1 MSNCFENLAHLFIL
15 EARNMFR
22 YTIMAVLVLFVSSL
36 MISTYSFS
44 QGDQAEMNTLKG
56 LKGIGVSVEDIDA
69 DAAADGLN
77 KQKLLT
83 VITQKLKKSG
93 VKVLTDQEVG
103 TISGQPK
110 LVLSINST
118 KQPGP
123 IYLFT
128 ATLDLTQIVLLERNP
143 GLTAVS
149 PTWTVL
155 TTGGAL
161 PEDLPANVQAALGAK
176 YFYFMIL

>member
-1 MSNCFENLAHLFIL
+1 
-15 EARNMFR
+15 MFR
-22 YTIMAVLVLFVSSL
+22 LTIRTVLVLVFTCL
-36 MISTYSFS
+36 MISTNSFS
-44 QGDQAEMNTLKG
+44 QGDQAETNTLKG
-56 LKGIGVSVEDIDA
+56 LKGIGVGVEDIDA
-69 DAAADGLN
+69 DAVADGLK
-77 KQKLLT
+77 KQYLVKI
-83 VITQKLKKSG
+83 ITQNLKKSG

-103 TISGQPK
+103 TIAGQPK

-123 IYLFT
+123 IYIFT
-128 ATLDLTQIVLLERNP
+128 ATLDFNQVVMLQRSP

-161 PEDLPANVQAALGAK
+161 PEDLSTSVQAALDPMLDSFIADYRK
-176 YFYFMIL
+176 ANPK

>member
-1 MSNCFENLAHLFIL
+1 
-15 EARNMFR
+15 MFR

-110 LVLSINST
+110 LVLNIYST

-123 IYLFT
+123 I
-128 ATLDLTQIVLLERNP
+128 
-143 GLTAVS
+143 
-149 PTWTVL
+149 
-155 TTGGAL
+155 
-161 PEDLPANVQAALGAK
+161 
-176 YFYFMIL
+176 